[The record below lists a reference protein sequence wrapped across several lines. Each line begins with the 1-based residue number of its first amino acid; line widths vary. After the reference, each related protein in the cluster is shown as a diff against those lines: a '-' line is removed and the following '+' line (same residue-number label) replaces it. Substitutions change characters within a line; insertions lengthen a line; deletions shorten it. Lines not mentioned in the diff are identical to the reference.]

1 MLQIH
6 LLAKIGAITAEKGS
20 TSASMFTNVL
30 EHLGNLELSCSW
42 ATLPPRCRSCLPL
55 GVGDAHPGPSL
66 FLFKNKRS
74 RFFKNCS
81 RGVFVIINVILGNVT
96 MLLKVHFR
104 FVILGRCNMRRKP
117 CGDVRQYSPTPPSQ
131 VWSPHYRQDLQTK
144 NVQNGLLSQVFFGA
158 WKLWRVLKKTATVPG
173 LY

>member
-6 LLAKIGAITAEKGS
+6 LLAKLVPLRPKKGQRLLQCLQ
-20 TSASMFTNVL
+20 TFWNI
-30 EHLGNLELSCSW
+30 W
-42 ATLPPRCRSCLPL
+42 ATLSCRAHEQPSPL
-55 GVGDAHPGPSL
+55 AAVAAYPLVWEIAHPGPSL